1 LCARVF
7 ELTVV
12 IKESFN
18 TSQSIIAL
26 PHEET
31 VSDEVAILNALA
43 EGILVR
49 RTDEIVFC
57 NTQLIEM
64 LKFEGTKEAFLALPL
79 ATWVHGDDLE
89 LIETYH
95 YSRTVGDDV
104 PVNYTFRVKRMD
116 GVERV
121 FSCRASV
128 GVWEGDKVTI
138 ACLFDITE
146 QLEAE
151 KLREYSQQIFH
162 NVFRLTPEVM
172 VIAEIA
178 TQKIIDINPAFL
190 NIFGARRDDIIGVK
204 AGDLDIWADPTFY
217 ERFVKELKIT
227 SSITDMPVIL
237 RTRGNIVRHF
247 KFFAQT
253 IDGMQAPSM
262 LIVGRDVTEDI
273 VQSEELQKNRDVAE
287 LANRAKSE
295 FLANMSHELRTPLNA
310 ILGFA
315 EIIKDEIL
323 GPVGT
328 EKYKEYAADVY
339 SSGSHLL
346 SIINDILD
354 LSKVEAGK
362 LQAHLVWIDPF
373 ESIEVCLNLVNQRAS
388 ETGVILESDVD
399 QSILI
404 EADEK
409 LIRQICLNL
418 LTNAVKF
425 TQKGGVVSLSLHVVE
440 NGELCLSVND
450 TGIGM
455 SPAEVKVAKR
465 PFGQI
470 QSSIVRDTEG
480 VGLGL
485 PLVSSFA
492 DKLDAQFIIES
503 EPGVGTRAS
512 IIFPEFKVRSKSE
525 HRKKEH

>member
-1 LCARVF
+1 M
-7 ELTVV
+7 
-12 IKESFN
+12 
-18 TSQSIIAL
+18 
-26 PHEET
+26 HEE
-31 VSDEVAILNALA
+31 SASSELAIFDALA
-43 EGILVR
+43 EGVLVR
-49 RTDEIVFC
+49 QNNEIVFC
-57 NTQLIEM
+57 NTQLLNM
-64 LKFEGTKEAFLALPL
+64 LRFDGSKNDFLSQPL
-79 ATWVHGDDLE
+79 ASWVHEDDLDT
-89 LIETYH
+89 LRTYH
-95 YSRTVGDDV
+95 YSRTMGEDV
-104 PVNYTFRVKRMD
+104 PVNYTFRVMRAD
-116 GVERV
+116 GEKRV

-128 GVWEGDKVTI
+128 GTWLGSKASI
-138 ACLFDITE
+138 ACLFDITD

-151 KLREYSQQIFH
+151 REREYSQQIFH

-178 TQKIIDINPAFL
+178 SEKIIDINPAFL
-190 NIFGARRDDIIGVK
+190 NIFGARRDDVVGKK
-204 AGDLDIWADPTFY
+204 ATDLDIWADPTFY

-227 SSITDMPVIL
+227 SSITDMPVIM

-253 IDGMQAPSM
+253 ITSTKKPAM

-273 VQSEELQKNRDVAE
+273 AQAEELQKNRDIAE
-287 LANRAKSE
+287 LANRTKSE

-323 GPVGT
+323 GPVGID
-328 EKYKEYAADVY
+328 KYKEYAGDVY
-339 SSGSHLL
+339 NSGTHLL

-362 LQAHLVWIDPF
+362 LQAHLVWIDPL
-373 ESIEVCLNLVNQRAS
+373 ESMEICLNLVKQRAIES
-388 ETGVILESDVD
+388 SVNLVENIDKDIL
-399 QSILI
+399 L

-409 LIRQICLNL
+409 LVRQICLNL

-425 TQKGGVVSLSLHVVE
+425 TPAGGEVSLSLKKLD
-440 NGELCLSVND
+440 NGELCISVKD
-450 TGIGM
+450 TGVGM
-455 SPAEVKVAKR
+455 TPAEIKVAKR

-470 QSSIVRDTEG
+470 QSSISRDKDG

-492 DKLDAQFIIES
+492 DKLHAQFTLES
-503 EPGVGTRAS
+503 EPGVGTTAS
-512 IIFPEFKVRSKSE
+512 VIFPEFKVRSKTE
-525 HRKKEH
+525 QRKKER